1 MIVWEDVTRHL
12 LNVFQQKKIEMRQHH
27 TFSTPYLI
35 YLAYCTKYGKQGVR
49 LTENWKTRYFSY
61 KSHKKWKSCSIVKL
75 LYLKY
80 FVVIIYVIYIYNIYI
95 YIHIYIYIYTLNKC
109 FLKTIF
115 WSNALLN
122 GYIRVTKAVPEMK
135 CDTEQT
141 MKQG

>member
-1 MIVWEDVTRHL
+1 MVCVDHYGIKPLKKVDQDPGCSDCMRRCDSSSFECFPT
-12 LNVFQQKKIEMRQHH
+12 KKIEMRQHH

-61 KSHKKWKSCSIVKL
+61 KSYKKWKSCSIVKL

-95 YIHIYIYIYTLNKC
+95 YIHIYIYIYIPWINV
-109 FLKTIF
+109 F
-115 WSNALLN
+115 WKLFSDPTH
-122 GYIRVTKAVPEMK
+122 Y
-135 CDTEQT
+135 
-141 MKQG
+141 